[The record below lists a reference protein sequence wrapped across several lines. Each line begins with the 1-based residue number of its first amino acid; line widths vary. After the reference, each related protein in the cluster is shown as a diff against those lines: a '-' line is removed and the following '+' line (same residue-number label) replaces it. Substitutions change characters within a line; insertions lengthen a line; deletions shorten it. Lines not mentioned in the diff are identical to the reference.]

1 MTPFAFSFDYSNFY
15 QIYCI
20 QKKNKSKHFL
30 IKFLIFILLYCN
42 FMLQFFYRCKNMF
55 LCIYFLLCNTFSLHK
70 KYIVKEVLNL
80 KKGKYKILI
89 IKGKTNEYIK

>member
-1 MTPFAFSFDYSNFY
+1 
-15 QIYCI
+15 
-20 QKKNKSKHFL
+20 
-30 IKFLIFILLYCN
+30 
-42 FMLQFFYRCKNMF
+42 MLQFFCRCKNMF
-55 LCIYFLLCNTFSLHK
+55 LCIYFLLCNTFSLHN